1 VDLDAEHRALVSIV
15 QILVHVRHPSYW
27 LVISADAP
35 FPAGHRILLL
45 WLFFGH

>member
-15 QILVHVRHPSYW
+15 QILYR

-35 FPAGHRILLL
+35 FPAGHLILLL
-45 WLFFGH
+45 